1 MKKNYIFTLLF
12 LIVTSLTYGQI
23 VINEI
28 DADQTGTDT
37 EEFIELLWTPNTAL
51 DGYVV
56 VLFNGSD
63 DRSYMSYD
71 LDGKMTN
78 ANGLFVLATT
88 SIASGSDIDMGA
100 DNKVQNGADAV
111 AVYLG
116 NDTDFPNDTV
126 ISTTDL
132 IDALVYGTSDSD
144 DTGLLT
150 GFGLSIQYDENLN
163 GNKDTESIQRK
174 SDGTYEV
181 KAPSRYVVLS
191 VLRSKIK
198 GFATY
203 PNPITNHTFTL
214 TSASSEEKSVTVFN
228 LLGKKVLETRFSG
241 IKSDINVSA
250 INAGIYILKVTE
262 SGKTATKKL
271 VIR

>member
-1 MKKNYIFTLLF
+1 MKKNYIFTLM
-12 LIVTSLTYGQI
+12 LIILTSLTYGQI

-28 DADQTGTDT
+28 DADQSGTDT

-63 DRSYMSYD
+63 DKSYMSYD
-71 LDGKMTN
+71 LDGKTTD
-78 ANGLFVLATT
+78 ANGLFILATT
-88 SIASGSDIDMGA
+88 SIASGSDIDMGT

-116 NDTDFPNDTV
+116 DDTDFPNDTV

-132 IDALVYGTSDSD
+132 IDVVVYGTSDSD
-144 DTGLLT
+144 DSGLLT
-150 GFGLSIQYDENLN
+150 GFNLSIQYDENLN

-181 KAPSRYVVLS
+181 KEPSRRVLS
-191 VLRSKIK
+191 VLINQIK

-203 PNPITNHTFTL
+203 PNPITNNVFTI
-214 TSASSEEKSVTVFN
+214 TSNSASKKQFAIIN
-228 LLGKKVLETRFSG
+228 LLGKQVLSSSFSG
-241 IKSDINVSA
+241 VKSNVDVSS
-250 INAGIYILKVTE
+250 INAGIYFLKVTE
-262 SGKTATKKL
+262 AGKTATKKL

>member
-1 MKKNYIFTLLF
+1 MKKNYFFTLM
-12 LIVTSLTYGQI
+12 LIIFTSLTYGQI

-63 DRSYMSYD
+63 DKSYMSYD
-71 LDGKMTN
+71 LDGKTTD

-116 NDTDFPNDTV
+116 DDTDFPNDTV

-144 DTGLLT
+144 DAGLLT

-181 KAPSRYVVLS
+181 KEPSMRVLS
-191 VLRSKIK
+191 VLRNQIK
-198 GFATY
+198 GFETY
-203 PNPITNHTFTL
+203 PNPVTNKEFTI
-214 TSASSEEKSVTVFN
+214 SSSSNSVKEIVVFN
-228 LLGKKVLETRFSG
+228 VIGKKVLTTRFSG
-241 IKSDINVSA
+241 FKSTIDVAA
-250 INAGIYILKVTE
+250 IGSGIYILKVME
-262 SGKTATKKL
+262 AGKISTKKL

>member
-1 MKKNYIFTLLF
+1 MKKNYIFTLM
-12 LIVTSLTYGQI
+12 LIILTSLTYGQI

-28 DADQTGTDT
+28 DADQTATDT

-63 DRSYMSYD
+63 DKSYMSYD
-71 LDGKMTN
+71 LDGKTTD

-116 NDTDFPNDTV
+116 DDTDFPNDTV
-126 ISTTDL
+126 ISTTGL

-144 DTGLLT
+144 DAGLLT

-181 KAPSRYVVLS
+181 KAPSRRVLS
-191 VLRSKIK
+191 VLRNQIK

-203 PNPITNHTFTL
+203 PNPVTNKEFTISSRS
-214 TSASSEEKSVTVFN
+214 TSVKEVAIFN
-228 LLGKKVLETRFSG
+228 VIGKKVLATNFSG
-241 IKSDINVSA
+241 TNATIDVSA
-250 INAGIYILKVTE
+250 ISAGIYILKVME
-262 SGKTATKKL
+262 AGKIATKKL